1 MGISV
6 SMYRLLTCSTRV
18 TFWSSKKW
26 MVGVAVNRTSVCRNP
41 SKTMIWGGKK
51 HP

>member
-6 SMYRLLTCSTRV
+6 RLYRLLTCSTRV
-18 TFWSSKKW
+18 TFGSSKTW
-26 MVGVAVNRTSVCRNP
+26 MVGVAVKRTRVCRNP

-51 HP
+51 HS